1 MDASS
6 VLDMVFGAMSACITV
21 MKQITFGG
29 VPLFYIILGFLI
41 LSVVITY
48 VLNIAKSPYVDSER
62 QSQAAARRRSR
73 KGGSD

>member
-48 VLNIAKSPYVDSER
+48 AF
-62 QSQAAARRRSR
+62 
-73 KGGSD
+73 